1 MSLETKEVLHPVSTF
16 DMDWKQQ
23 MSWML
28 PSSHVLILLFP
39 VFVSFLYNLCL
50 REPSHLIQNKQHPIL
65 LFFLLLFC
73 PLSMLIPF
81 KWVPVFVWEHDAIRE
96 PMLGCTG
103 WSPAADLW
111 ICLHA
116 FRSGAS
122 IDPGASC
129 YRHRW
134 KTEKK
139 KKKKNLEMNVNL
151 MVLIV
156 WPFWRPLW
164 HSTGSCI
171 WHPHILSPCRNQLPS
186 A

>member
-1 MSLETKEVLHPVSTF
+1 MSLETKEVPHPVSTF
-16 DMDWKQQ
+16 DMDWKHQ

-28 PSSHVLILLFP
+28 PSSHVFILLFP
-39 VFVSFLYNLCL
+39 VFVSFCIICICQSPAACSKTNNTPYYY
-50 REPSHLIQNKQHPIL
+50 
-65 LFFLLLFC
+65 FFLFC

-116 FRSGAS
+116 FHSGAS

-134 KTEKK
+134 NIGKK
-139 KKKKNLEMNVNL
+139 RILRWM
-151 MVLIV
+151 
-156 WPFWRPLW
+156 WFWW
-164 HSTGSCI
+164 Y
-171 WHPHILSPCRNQLPS
+171 
-186 A
+186 